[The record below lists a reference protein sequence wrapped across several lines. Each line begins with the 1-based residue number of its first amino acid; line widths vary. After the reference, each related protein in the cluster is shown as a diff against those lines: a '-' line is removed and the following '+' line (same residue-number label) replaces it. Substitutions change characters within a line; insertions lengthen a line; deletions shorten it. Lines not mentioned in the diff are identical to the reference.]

1 MKKFAK
7 VFGIALAGLALM
19 VVSMNSWALLH
30 AEEVPNEL
38 K

>member
-7 VFGIALAGLALM
+7 TFGIALAGLAVM
-19 VVSMNSWALLH
+19 VVTMNSWAALH
-30 AEEVPNEL
+30 SEEVPNEL